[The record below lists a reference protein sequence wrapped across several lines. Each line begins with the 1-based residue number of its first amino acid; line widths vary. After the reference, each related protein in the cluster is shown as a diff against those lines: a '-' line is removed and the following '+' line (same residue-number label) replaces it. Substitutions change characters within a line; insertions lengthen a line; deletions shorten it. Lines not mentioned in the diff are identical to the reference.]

1 MSSFRPSKRAAASS
15 HFQGA
20 PEPVKPV
27 YGSNERNGDH
37 AAAPP
42 VAQQGVRYGAGLP
55 LPRTSNEIQERVEE
69 IWGEMKFLMGQ
80 WEAVCLQ
87 EQVAAKNAT
96 SVANPSDSTMAKLL
110 RGMEEVKGQMN
121 DYRQRLNENNGS
133 SQPARRVEEEDP
145 YRARGR
151 GGFDARGGRGAAR
164 GGRGGWAEEAQA
176 GKFHRQ
182 SFDRNCTVAVVEFKR
197 GRMKRYLCSEF
208 VEPAQYVIV
217 DGDRGQDCGLV
228 VCCCVRDADGAI
240 VRDEVMD
247 GVTID
252 VDTIRV
258 ERGLVRGIASDEDVC
273 LLHNEI
279 ASKEQEALHTCRELV
294 EQMNLQMTVVDCEFQ
309 FDRKKIS
316 FYFESER
323 PVDFRDLNMELYRIF
338 GVRIWLENQN
348 QQVKHVTNDDR
359 PARGGAG
366 RGGASFRGRR

>member
-1 MSSFRPSKRAAASS
+1 MPEGCENAPVRNRAIILLASS
-15 HFQGA
+15 CLLLAACGDS
-20 PEPVKPV
+20 PEP
-27 YGSNERNGDH
+27 
-37 AAAPP
+37 AAPP
-42 VAQQGVRYGAGLP
+42 TTLAYVTPTTGGP
-55 LPRTSNEIQERVEE
+55 
-69 IWGEMKFLMGQ
+69 
-80 WEAVCLQ
+80 
-87 EQVAAKNAT
+87 AT
-96 SVANPSDSTMAKLL
+96 
-110 RGMEEVKGQMN
+110 
-121 DYRQRLNENNGS
+121 
-133 SQPARRVEEEDP
+133 
-145 YRARGR
+145 
-151 GGFDARGGRGAAR
+151 
-164 GGRGGWAEEAQA
+164 
-176 GKFHRQ
+176 
-182 SFDRNCTVAVVEFKR
+182 
-197 GRMKRYLCSEF
+197 
-208 VEPAQYVIV
+208 
-217 DGDRGQDCGLV
+217 
-228 VCCCVRDADGAI
+228 
-240 VRDEVMD
+240 DEVMD

-252 VDTIRV
+252 VETIRV

>member
-15 HFQGA
+15 HFQGSS
-20 PEPVKPV
+20 EPIKPV

-37 AAAPP
+37 SAAPP
-42 VAQQGVRYGAGLP
+42 SNPPGVRYGAGLP

-87 EQVAAKNAT
+87 EQVAAKSASSFSN
-96 SVANPSDSTMAKLL
+96 SDSTMAKLL

-121 DYRQRLNENNGS
+121 DYRQRLNETSS
-133 SQPARRVEEEDP
+133 SQAPRRMDEEDP
-145 YRARGR
+145 FRTRGR
-151 GGFDARGGRGAAR
+151 GGIDSRGRGAAR
-164 GGRGGWAEEAQA
+164 GGRGGWGDEAQV

-228 VCCCVRDADGAI
+228 VCCCVRDADGAV

-252 VDTIRV
+252 VETIRV

-279 ASKEQEALHTCRELV
+279 ATKEQEALQTCRELV
-294 EQMNLQMTVVDCEFQ
+294 EHMNLPMTVVDCEFQ

-348 QQVKHVTNDDR
+348 QQVKHVSNDDR
-359 PARGGAG
+359 PMRGG
-366 RGGASFRGRR
+366 RGGGSFRGRR

>member
-1 MSSFRPSKRAAASS
+1 MSALRPSKRTAASS
-15 HFQGA
+15 HFQA
-20 PEPVKPV
+20 PDTVKPV
-27 YGSNERNGDH
+27 YASNEAPRNVDL
-37 AAAPP
+37 AAAPTP
-42 VAQQGVRYGAGLP
+42 VGVRYGPGLP
-55 LPRTSNEIQERVEE
+55 LPRTSNEIQDRVEE
-69 IWGEMKFLMGQ
+69 IWAEMKFLMGQ

-87 EQVAAKNAT
+87 EQVAAKSASGVVT
-96 SVANPSDSTMAKLL
+96 NPSDSTMAKLL

-121 DYRQRLNENNGS
+121 DYRQRLNETTAAHL
-133 SQPARRVEEEDP
+133 PRRQEEEDL
-145 YRARGR
+145 YR
-151 GGFDARGGRGAAR
+151 AR
-164 GGRGGWAEEAQA
+164 GGRGGFDRGGRGGARGRGGWVEEPN
-176 GKFHRQ
+176 KFHRQ
-182 SFDRNCTVAVVEFKR
+182 SFDRNSTVAVVEFKR

-228 VCCCVRDADGAI
+228 VCCCTRDADGAAI
-240 VRDEVMD
+240 RDEVMD
-247 GVTID
+247 GVAID

-279 ASKEQEALHTCRELV
+279 ASKEQEALQTCRELV
-294 EQMNLQMTVVDCEFQ
+294 EQMGLPMTVVDCEFQ

-348 QQVKHVTNDDR
+348 QQVKHVSNDDR
-359 PARGGAG
+359 PRGG
-366 RGGASFRGRR
+366 RGGAPFRRR